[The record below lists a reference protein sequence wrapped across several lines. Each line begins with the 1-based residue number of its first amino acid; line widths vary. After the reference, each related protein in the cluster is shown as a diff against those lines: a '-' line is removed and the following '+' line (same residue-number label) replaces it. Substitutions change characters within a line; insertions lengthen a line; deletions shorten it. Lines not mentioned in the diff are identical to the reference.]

1 MTPASRGHP
10 LHGCHVFLVT
20 LCGRKLSERAP
31 TTLQEMRWRNEQDD
45 TGLLQLGDEL
55 LLKIIDSMTT
65 TEGRGLL
72 ASCRHLSRLTLPRCF
87 KKRQKE
93 VRILFGIYPRR
104 WREPARAQI
113 DAGCWACGFCF
124 R

>member
-93 VRILFGIYPRR
+93 VRILFGI
-104 WREPARAQI
+104 
-113 DAGCWACGFCF
+113 
-124 R
+124 